1 MLISYAGSPKKYNVS
16 VADLVL
22 KVRAR
27 ADFNSSSLAVRRS
40 ALDVSAHL
48 LRELPISVDSFTF
61 ASSLRAG
68 GLMYFTNERLTLYRV
83 HGGSWTPDFTSEEGK
98 ETYLK
103 RAKAFLQI
111 MIAYRLIGHKLLND
125 DINVY
130 LCAERFYKRWLQLFL
145 QPELGTLPPELRPSL
160 SDVKLT
166 LRCYKVKEVY
176 ESLTDVAFVMGR
188 VLFGPLLASPKGRS
202 IMGRLAEDIRKS
214 LRR

>member
-1 MLISYAGSPKKYNVS
+1 MS
-16 VADLVL
+16 VFDLVL

-40 ALDVSAHL
+40 ALEVSAHL
-48 LRELPISVDSFTF
+48 LRELPNSVDSFTF
-61 ASSLRAG
+61 ASSLKAG
-68 GLMYFTNERLTLYRV
+68 GLMYFTDKKLTLYRV

-111 MIAYRLIGHKLLND
+111 MTAYRLIGHRLLND

-145 QPELGTLPPELRPSL
+145 QPELGPQPPELRLSL

-176 ESLTDVAFVMGR
+176 ESLADVAFVMGNA
-188 VLFGPLLASPKGRS
+188 LLSPLLMPPKGRS
-202 IMGRLAEDIRKS
+202 ISANLQRAFVRV
-214 LRR
+214 